1 MNDSNRPIFIVD
13 RKNQKTPLTKQLEPE
28 PPRMQPRYL
37 VVQVKWGAGG
47 NRCFRFPPAADRNRA
62 NCHDDLRA
70 RVDDPSTRESGF
82 LPHTKSRILIRCGS
96 RLSKNFFGR
105 SRRARRPSDCI
116 RIAWLCRAGGAV
128 SASAETIPYIFCGRQ
143 L

>member
-1 MNDSNRPIFIVD
+1 MVLAR
-13 RKNQKTPLTKQLEPE
+13 
-28 PPRMQPRYL
+28 
-37 VVQVKWGAGG
+37 AGG
-47 NRCFRFPPAADRNRA
+47 RLSSPRLPLWF
-62 NCHDDLRA
+62 LLGGLKYLLQEKKL
-70 RVDDPSTRESGF
+70 SLGES
-82 LPHTKSRILIRCGS
+82 P